1 MKPQLLVD
9 GLTVS
14 STTGGTV
21 VLDDTT
27 LEVERGE
34 IVALIG
40 ESGAGKTTLALC
52 ALGYVRPG
60 LQVSAGRVVLDGVPV
75 LAPGRSSSG
84 NLRGNRVSYVAQSA
98 AASFNPALRLKTQVA
113 EPLIIHRQIG
123 TAEAQARV
131 ISLFA
136 DLQLPSP
143 NALGER
149 YPHQVSGGQLQ
160 RAMTAMAVIATPEM
174 IVFDEPTTALDVT
187 TQVEVLLTI
196 KDLLRDHSR
205 SAIYVTHDL
214 AVVAQIADRC
224 VVMRSGA
231 IVESGET
238 NNILSDPTKPY
249 TQELLNARRQSRQ
262 VPSATH
268 QDFRAKGTEGSR
280 LALSISGISAGFRF
294 RPMRNLPITRTRTIL
309 KDIGFSVERGE
320 VVALVGESGSG
331 KSTLARVIAG
341 LHEPHCGTVGLE
353 GRDLA
358 PGIKGRT
365 TDDLRRIQI
374 VFQSPDSSLN
384 PRATVASTL
393 ARPLRRFFAMS
404 ARQRRTR
411 MAELLDMV
419 GLGPEH
425 LDRPVDA
432 LSGGQKQRVS
442 LARALAADPD
452 YLICDE
458 VLSSLDTIIARSI
471 LDLVRQLQS
480 EREFGCL
487 FISHDL
493 EVVRGFA
500 DLVIV
505 LYAGRVCEEGPAS
518 KVLSTPSHPYTKLLL
533 ESVPEL
539 RTGWLDGWEAQGLER
554 QQLDARFD
562 LDTPGCPFRPRCP
575 VNLGAEC
582 DRPVPV
588 RLLEDG
594 HRRVVCHRE
603 MSINW

>member
-1 MKPQLLVD
+1 MKPLLLVD

-21 VLDDTT
+21 ILDNTT
-27 LEVERGE
+27 LEVDRGE

-52 ALGYVRPG
+52 ALGYVKPG
-60 LQVSAGRVVLDGVPV
+60 MQVTTGRVVLDSIPV
-75 LAPGRSSSG
+75 LAPGRHSSRD
-84 NLRGNRVSYVAQSA
+84 LRGNRVSYVAQSA
-98 AASFNPALRLKTQVA
+98 SASFNPALRLKTQVA

-131 ISLFA
+131 ISLFD

-143 NALGER
+143 NALAER

-187 TQVEVLLTI
+187 TQIDVLLTI
-196 KDLLRDHSR
+196 RDLLRDHSR
-205 SAIYVTHDL
+205 SAIYVSHDL

-224 VVMRSGA
+224 IVMRSGA

-238 NNILSDPTKPY
+238 NDILSNPTKPY
-249 TQELLNARRQSRQ
+249 TQQLLNARRRSQE

-268 QDFRAKGTEGSR
+268 QDCRVEDTQPSR
-280 LALSISGISAGFRF
+280 PALSIAGIGAGFRF
-294 RPMRNLPITRTRTIL
+294 RPMRNLPMTRMRTIL
-309 KDIGFSVERGE
+309 KDVGFSIGRGE

-331 KSTLARVIAG
+331 KSTLARVVAG
-341 LHEPHCGTVGLE
+341 LHEPDSGTVVLE
-353 GRDLA
+353 GRHLP

-404 ARQRRTR
+404 GGQRRTR
-411 MAELLDMV
+411 IAELLDKV
-419 GLGPEH
+419 GVAPEH

-458 VLSSLDTIIARSI
+458 VLSALDTIIARSI

-500 DLVIV
+500 DRVIV
-505 LYAGRVCEEGPAS
+505 LYAGRVCEAGPAS
-518 KVLSTPSHPYTKLLL
+518 KVLTTPSHPYTKLLL

-539 RTGWLDGWEAQGLER
+539 RTGWLDGWERQGLDR
-554 QQLDARFD
+554 RQLDAPFD
-562 LDTPGCPFRPRCP
+562 PDTPGCPFRPRCS
-575 VNLGAEC
+575 VNFGAACE
-582 DRPVPV
+582 RPVPI
-588 RLLEDG
+588 RLLDDG
-594 HRRVVCHRE
+594 HHRVACHRDCRAQ
-603 MSINW
+603 

>member
-1 MKPQLLVD
+1 
-9 GLTVS
+9 
-14 STTGGTV
+14 
-21 VLDDTT
+21 
-27 LEVERGE
+27 
-34 IVALIG
+34 
-40 ESGAGKTTLALC
+40 
-52 ALGYVRPG
+52 
-60 LQVSAGRVVLDGVPV
+60 
-75 LAPGRSSSG
+75 
-84 NLRGNRVSYVAQSA
+84 
-98 AASFNPALRLKTQVA
+98 
-113 EPLIIHRQIG
+113 
-123 TAEAQARV
+123 
-131 ISLFA
+131 
-136 DLQLPSP
+136 
-143 NALGER
+143 
-149 YPHQVSGGQLQ
+149 
-160 RAMTAMAVIATPEM
+160 
-174 IVFDEPTTALDVT
+174 
-187 TQVEVLLTI
+187 
-196 KDLLRDHSR
+196 
-205 SAIYVTHDL
+205 
-214 AVVAQIADRC
+214 
-224 VVMRSGA
+224 MRSGA

-249 TQELLNARRQSRQ
+249 TQELLNARRQSQQ

-280 LALSISGISAGFRF
+280 LALSITGISAGFRF

-480 EREFGCL
+480 KREIRLSLHLPRPGSGSRF
-487 FISHDL
+487 
-493 EVVRGFA
+493 RGSRHCP
-500 DLVIV
+500 I
-505 LYAGRVCEEGPAS
+505 R
-518 KVLSTPSHPYTKLLL
+518 
-533 ESVPEL
+533 
-539 RTGWLDGWEAQGLER
+539 R
-554 QQLDARFD
+554 AR
-562 LDTPGCPFRPRCP
+562 L
-575 VNLGAEC
+575 
-582 DRPVPV
+582 
-588 RLLEDG
+588 
-594 HRRVVCHRE
+594 
-603 MSINW
+603 